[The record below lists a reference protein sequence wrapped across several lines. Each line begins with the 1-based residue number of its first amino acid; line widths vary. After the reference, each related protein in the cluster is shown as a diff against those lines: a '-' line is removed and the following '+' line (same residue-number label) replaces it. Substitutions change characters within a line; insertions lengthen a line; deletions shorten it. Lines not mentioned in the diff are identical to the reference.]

1 MQGIR
6 ENNISHVW
14 FDTPLYKKLWIVLCT
29 KYYKN
34 LLMKKFT
41 KLIVISYQPLS
52 VDKRICIVI
61 EHSNRGRIIRIMK
74 TRSPHFSQSQLW
86 ITIDFGEN
94 HIALPASVFGRTA
107 RSAKYSQ
114 KHRSV
119 FANERRTRFSLRVKK
134 KKWVLERYLIFDW
147 EISSIVCQMNCQ
159 ISNLRR
165 ESKDYPRKFD

>member
-1 MQGIR
+1 
-6 ENNISHVW
+6 
-14 FDTPLYKKLWIVLCT
+14 
-29 KYYKN
+29 
-34 LLMKKFT
+34 MKKFT

-61 EHSNRGRIIRIMK
+61 ENPNRGRIIRIMK

-119 FANERRTRFSLRVKK
+119 FANECRTGFSLRVQKK
-134 KKWVLERYLIFDW
+134 IVRYLIFDW
-147 EISSIVCQMNCQ
+147 EISSILCQMNCQ

-165 ESKDYPRKFD
+165 ESKDYQRKFD